1 MLIEVPLSS
10 DLISDEGV
18 KITLRAFRDP
28 SSYGIKFTC
37 QGVKPQVRLYIG
49 ESFDEGIYT
58 LNTCDFT
65 DIDMVNNTA
74 VRGTAFP
81 FPTLYFDPKAK
92 ESYSKNRSH
101 IFCVDDLV
109 NWIQKILTDYAVY
122 FKQHHIRLTI
132 LPEDP
137 DCSCHSNLDL
147 TTDMLNL
154 LSHIEDEVNTH
165 MELIDEN
172 L

>member
-122 FKQHHIRLTI
+122 FKQHHIRL
-132 LPEDP
+132 
-137 DCSCHSNLDL
+137 
-147 TTDMLNL
+147 
-154 LSHIEDEVNTH
+154 
-165 MELIDEN
+165 
-172 L
+172 